1 MDLDTMQER
10 WKSLDARLDAC
21 IRLDRQLLRESVE
34 RRLRSHARWEVALRL
49 PGLALDVV
57 AVAWLG
63 SFLANHAAEPGLAVP
78 ALLVLAFVV
87 VTGSA
92 TVRHLL
98 LVGRIDLAGPV
109 VRSQRLLQ
117 ERKAERIRA
126 SLAVFLLAPLLW
138 TPLLVVAI
146 AALGADPYRLL
157 GVPWLLAN
165 VALGLVAI
173 PAGIALARRLAGRL
187 SGHPFLQRLADD
199 LAGRNLS
206 AATAWLGSLDRFE
219 RGEDER

>member
-109 VRSQRLLQ
+109 VKSQRLLQ

-126 SLAVFLLAPLLW
+126 SLAVFLLAP
-138 TPLLVVAI
+138 A
-146 AALGADPYRLL
+146 
-157 GVPWLLAN
+157 
-165 VALGLVAI
+165 
-173 PAGIALARRLAGRL
+173 ARRRPGGTKPLGRDGVARRPRPVRARRGRAIGEPAADGAGRYNP
-187 SGHPFLQRLADD
+187 SSAITRV
-199 LAGRNLS
+199 S
-206 AATAWLGSLDRFE
+206 AAAVAATTFSTCARSGAPNAGSSSSRLSSCSAT
-219 RGEDER
+219 